1 MPSTTPSCASSVV
14 GAPAGGR
21 DVVLEVARISIA
33 EGDEEPFELAMA
45 EAKAVLAA
53 SPGFLGAE
61 LHRGIER
68 PSEYW
73 LLVRWETLESHTVEF
88 RQSDRFVRWR
98 QLIGPYFAAPPE
110 TVHAEL
116 KEVIQPKH

>member
-1 MPSTTPSCASSVV
+1 
-14 GAPAGGR
+14 
-21 DVVLEVARISIA
+21 VVLEVARISIA

-53 SPGFLGAE
+53 SAGFLGAE

-73 LLVRWETLESHTVEF
+73 LLVRWETLESHTVDF

-116 KEVIQPKH
+116 KEVIQPKR